1 LPQASNNLDSD
12 NAANENNSATAT
24 DIKPQIEQ
32 IEPIEQIDTVEEGKV
47 GQPQDPD
54 MEPVEEVEAPTTV
67 NDNTKQTEE
76 VVVAPTVTAATV
88 NNKTKANN
96 ANLRRKSR
104 DESSVAGRNAKKPQL
119 TSTNNRN

>member
-1 LPQASNNLDSD
+1 MPQASNNLDSD

-32 IEPIEQIDTVEEGKV
+32 IDTVEEGKV

-54 MEPVEEVEAPTTV
+54 MEPVEEVTAPTTV

-88 NNKTKANN
+88 NKTKANN

>member
-1 LPQASNNLDSD
+1 MPQASNNLDSD
-12 NAANENNSATAT
+12 NAANENNSANAT

-88 NNKTKANN
+88 NKTKANN